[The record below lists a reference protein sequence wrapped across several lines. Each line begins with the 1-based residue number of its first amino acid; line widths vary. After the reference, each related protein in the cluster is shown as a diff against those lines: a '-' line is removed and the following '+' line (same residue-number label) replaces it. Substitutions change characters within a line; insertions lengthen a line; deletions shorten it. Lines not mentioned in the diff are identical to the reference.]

1 MTWAHILLGRAGRG
15 QNLFKVQGKPPRW
28 GGGGWQD
35 SDLFQFAKLPLTAYW
50 VEHVCRGHLQG
61 ETSGRRDG
69 TEKRQRGTSS

>member
-1 MTWAHILLGRAGRG
+1 MTRAHILPGRAGRG
-15 QNLFKVQGKPPRW
+15 QNLFKVQGKPRG
-28 GGGGWQD
+28 GGGGWQE

-69 TEKRQRGTSS
+69 TAKRQTGTSS